1 MLKDRHIALKYSL
14 VRLERLQFMKFC
26 AATTYLFDLKPGNN
40 NKYFD
45 LCLVLYLEKH
55 IMVSS
60 VNPGLSKD
68 FFCFKSLKKCPIALH
83 EDSSILCELKNEVLS
98 KTHSWQF

>member
-26 AATTYLFDLKPGNN
+26 AATTYLFDLKPSLAITTNN
-40 NKYFD
+40 LIYAFSCIYYF
-45 LCLVLYLEKH
+45 LSMSRFGKV

-68 FFCFKSLKKCPIALH
+68 FFCFKSLKNVI
-83 EDSSILCELKNEVLS
+83 SLC
-98 KTHSWQF
+98 T